1 MAKINV
7 VVTLAQVAKDIL
19 GESLLQKERKE

>member
-1 MAKINV
+1 MYV
-7 VVTLAQVAKDIL
+7 VALVRVAKDIL